1 MTGSMASILADSAAR
16 RPAHPAVVYGSE
28 QFSYVQL
35 WDRARRYAATLREQ
49 GVGPGDKVSLL
60 LASSPEY
67 AALYFAVLALG
78 AVVVPINPLLRPA
91 EIDHVLRDSGS
102 RALVFAGALSAETA
116 RSAKEAGAYLL
127 TVGDTHPEAVRI
139 GEAAKPVDTFV
150 ERAPGDL
157 AAILYTSGTTGR
169 PKGVLLTHGNL
180 VSNIRSAAVAPFAFD
195 GGDVLLCAL
204 PLSHSFGQICCM
216 AVSFHVGA
224 TMVVMPR
231 FVAGEAL
238 RLMRVHGCTVFM
250 GVPTMYYTLLD
261 EVANGAESP
270 RLSRVY
276 SGGAALPV
284 PVLERVRTMFGCE
297 VYEGYGLSETS
308 PVVAYNMPGI
318 PCKPGTVGL
327 PIEGVEVGIADAE
340 VEGRIKF
347 VRQGEVGEVVVRGPN
362 VMAGYLNRPKET
374 AEVLVDGWF
383 RTGDLGMQ
391 DADGYLSIVDRKK
404 DMIIRSG
411 YSVYPREVEETLLGH
426 PAVAGVSV
434 VGVPSEKFG
443 EEVCAVVVV
452 GADYTPGDDLAS
464 DIMAWSRKRMA
475 AYKYPRR
482 VEFVETFPQGASGKI
497 LKRELASRYA

>member
-1 MTGSMASILADSAAR
+1 MTGSMVSVLADSAAR
-16 RPAHPAVVYGSE
+16 RPEHPAVVCGSE
-28 QFSYVQL
+28 QFSYMQL
-35 WDRARRYAATLREQ
+35 WDRTRRYAAALGER
-49 GVGPGDKVSLL
+49 GIGPGDKVSLL
-60 LASSPEY
+60 LASSAEY
-67 AALYFAVLALG
+67 AALYFAVLTLG
-78 AVVVPINPLLRPA
+78 AVVVPVNPLLKPA

-116 RSAKEAGAYLL
+116 RSAKETGAQLL
-127 TVGDTHPEAVRI
+127 TVGNAHPEAVRI
-139 GEAAKPVDTFV
+139 DEAAEPVDTFV

-195 GGDVLLCAL
+195 DGDVLLCAL
-204 PLSHSFGQICCM
+204 PLSHIFGQICCM
-216 AVSFHVGA
+216 AVSFYAGA

-250 GVPTMYYTLLD
+250 GVPTMYHSLLD
-261 EVANGAESP
+261 EVANGAQSP

-276 SGGAALPV
+276 SGGSALPV
-284 PVLERVRTMFGCE
+284 PVLERVRAMFGCE
-297 VYEGYGLSETS
+297 VHEGYGLSETS

-318 PCKPGTVGL
+318 ACKPGTVGL
-327 PIEGVEVGIADAE
+327 PIEGVEVGIVDAE
-340 VEGRIKF
+340 TEGRIEF
-347 VRQGEVGEVVVRGPN
+347 VRQGEVGEIVVRGPN
-362 VMAGYLNRPKET
+362 VMAGYLNRPEET

-383 RTGDLGMQ
+383 RTGDLGVQ

-426 PAVAGVSV
+426 PAVSGVSV

-452 GADYTPGDDLAS
+452 GAGHVPGDDLAS
-464 DIMAWSRKRMA
+464 DIVAWGRRRMA

-482 VEFVETFPQGASGKI
+482 VEFVDAFPQGASGKI
-497 LKRELASRYA
+497 LKRELVGRYA